1 VIRSDTPAARAAS
14 KSRRP
19 GTTTQIF
26 IGLLLGIVAGYVW
39 PSYEVNGQHIA
50 GFAEQIKPIADAFL
64 RMIKMIIAPLLFSTL
79 VVGIAGTGDLK
90 SMGRIGFKA
99 IVYFEVATTIALF
112 LGLALVNIFKPGAG
126 LALPIADTTA
136 AAAMVQNQQRGW
148 DIFLHLFPTSV
159 VDAMARGDILQLV
172 VFSTFFGIALAAIG
186 PRGKPVLDVLESTA
200 SVMFKFT
207 GYVMAFA
214 PIGVF
219 AAIAATVGAKGLA
232 ILFTLG
238 KLIAL
243 MYLGLAIF
251 VLIVLGGVSYLIR
264 VPFFTFVKAI
274 REPFLIAFTT
284 ASSEAALPKSLEV
297 MERFGVP
304 KNIVGFVLP
313 TGYSFNLD
321 GTTLY
326 LSLASVFVAQL
337 AGVPMTIGQQ
347 LVMMLTLMLTSKGV
361 AGVPRAALVVLTATL
376 TQFRLPLEGAAI
388 LLGIDQIM
396 DMGRTA
402 VNVMGNC
409 ISTAVVARWE
419 GVFDDAKMKAFAA
432 DEAAKAA

>member
-1 VIRSDTPAARAAS
+1 VNP
-14 KSRRP
+14 RRRVP
-19 GTTTQIF
+19 SLTTQIF
-26 IGLLLGIVAGYVW
+26 IGLVLGIVAGYVF
-39 PSYEVNGQHIA
+39 PSADVNGTHVP
-50 GFAEQIKPIADAFL
+50 GFAEQLKPLADAFL

-90 SMGRIGFKA
+90 AMGRIGVKA
-99 IVYFEVATTIALF
+99 IVYFEAATTVALF

-126 LALPIADTTA
+126 MTMPIGGDTSEIA
-136 AAAMVQNQQRGW
+136 AIAHNQQRAW

-172 VFSTFFGIALAAIG
+172 VFSTFFGIAVAAVG
-186 PRGKPVLDVLESTA
+186 VKGRPVLEVLDSTA
-200 SVMFKFT
+200 QVMFRFT
-207 GYVMAFA
+207 DYVMRFA
-214 PIGVF
+214 PLGVF
-219 AAIAATVGAKGLA
+219 AAIAATVGSKGLG
-232 ILFTLG
+232 ILLTLG
-238 KLIAL
+238 KLVAL
-243 MYLGLAIF
+243 MYVGLAIF
-251 VLIVLGGVSYLIR
+251 VIVVLGGVSYLIR
-264 VPFFTFVKAI
+264 VPFFTFARAI

-284 ASSEAALPKSLEV
+284 ASSEAALPKALEV

-326 LSLASVFVAQL
+326 LSLASVFVAQM
-337 AGVPMTIGQQ
+337 AGVSMGFRQQ
-347 LVMMLTLMLTSKGV
+347 IFMLLTLMLTSKGV

-376 TQFRLPLEGAAI
+376 AQFGLPAEGAAI

-409 ISTAVVARWE
+409 IATAVVARWE
-419 GVFDDAKMKAFAA
+419 GVFDDQQMRRFAA
-432 DEAAKAA
+432 VGAEKAA

>member
-1 VIRSDTPAARAAS
+1 MKAASPDAQPATPARR
-14 KSRRP
+14 SRIP
-19 GTTTQIF
+19 GVTTQIF
-26 IGLLLGIVAGYVW
+26 IGLFIGVAIGYFW
-39 PSYEVNGQHIA
+39 PAFGVS
-50 GFAEQIKPIADAFL
+50 IKPLADAFL

-90 SMGRIGFKA
+90 AMGRIGLKA
-99 IVYFEVATTIALF
+99 IIYFEVATTIALF
-112 LGLALVNIFKPGAG
+112 WGLALVNWFQPGAG
-126 LALPIADTTA
+126 LAVPIGADTGELA
-136 AAAMVQNQQRGW
+136 ALAQKQQHAW

-159 VDAMARGDILQLV
+159 VDAAAKGDILQLV

-186 PRGKPVLDVLESTA
+186 ERGRPVVEVLESTA
-200 SVMFKFT
+200 QVMFKFT
-207 GYVMAFA
+207 GHVMRFA
-214 PIGVF
+214 PVGVM
-219 AAIAATVGAKGLA
+219 AAIAATVGGKGLG
-232 ILFTLG
+232 ILYTLG
-238 KLIAL
+238 KLVLL
-243 MYLGLAIF
+243 MYGGLFVFAI
-251 VLIVLGGVSYLIR
+251 VVIGGVAWLIR
-264 VPFFTFVKAI
+264 VPFFKFLSAI

-284 ASSEAALPKSLEV
+284 ASSEAALPKALEV

-337 AGVPMTIGQQ
+337 AGVEMTFGQQ

-376 TQFRLPLEGAAI
+376 GQFNLPLEGAAI
-388 LLGIDQIM
+388 LLGIDQVM

-419 GVFDDAKMKAFAA
+419 GVFDDEKMKAFVAGNNRAA
-432 DEAAKAA
+432 